1 MTKDI
6 VVFVCEFS
14 SRLQLIIAEDE
25 KEHWAYPSLNSS
37 EPLCL
42 WSVASDRVEDVHQ
55 HQEQSHQQSH
65 STCNWQINSCQVFV
79 HKCLLVFLALES
91 CQICLIRKWIS
102 SYQQKRVTSKAIRTA
117 IGIWPFHI
125 YICTVDDEWWIMGVW
140 KHQEQSDQQCNS
152 TKKLFL
158 PIVSGP

>member
-42 WSVASDRVEDVHQ
+42 WSIASDRVEDVHQ
-55 HQEQSHQQSH
+55 HQEEGHQQGH
-65 STCNWQINSCQVFV
+65 STWN
-79 HKCLLVFLALES
+79 
-91 CQICLIRKWIS
+91 
-102 SYQQKRVTSKAIRTA
+102 
-117 IGIWPFHI
+117 
-125 YICTVDDEWWIMGVW
+125 
-140 KHQEQSDQQCNS
+140 
-152 TKKLFL
+152 
-158 PIVSGP
+158 